1 MENQVGR
8 KVKRL
13 RIDNGLKFYSS
24 EFEEFCKKHD
34 IMRHKTMRHTPQ
46 QNGLA
51 KRMNRT
57 LIEKVKCMLFSY
69 NFSKYFW
76 AEAVSVAAY
85 LINRSPSLALDFKTP

>member
-8 KVKRL
+8 KMKRL
-13 RIDNGLKFYSS
+13 RIDNGLEFCSS
-24 EFEEFCKKHD
+24 EFEEFCKKHG

-57 LIEKVKCMLFSY
+57 LIENVRCMLFSS
-69 NFSKYFW
+69 NLSKHF
-76 AEAVSVAAY
+76 
-85 LINRSPSLALDFKTP
+85 